1 MHYYQRNLGDYGRD
15 TGHLSALEHGV
26 YTLLLDWYYVNE
38 RPITLKE
45 AIRVSRGNPD
55 ETQVVLSEFF
65 KETEQGW
72 IHSYADRVI
81 AEYHV
86 KAERNRKNGSK
97 GGRPKAS
104 QVVDPIEDKTQSVIS
119 GMPKL
124 TLTNNQEP
132 ITKNQE
138 EAKAEEAKASLSAEA
153 PPTCP
158 HQKIIALYHE
168 HMPLNPRIKSWEGT
182 RMTNLQARWRSDPK
196 RQQLVYWERFFK
208 HCANSAFLTGQ
219 ADGRGDRPFLP
230 SLEWMVK
237 QSNFNKIIEGNY
249 HPRGPQ

>member
-15 TGHLSALEHGV
+15 TGHLSALEHDV
-26 YTLLLDWYYVNE
+26 YNLLLDWYYVNE
-38 RPITLKE
+38 RPITMKE

-65 KETEQGW
+65 KETEYGW

-86 KAERNRKNGSK
+86 KAARNRQNGAK
-97 GGRPKAS
+97 GGRPKS
-104 QVVDPIEDKTQSVIS
+104 PQVIDSNDHKTQSVSS
-119 GMPKL
+119 GMPER

-132 ITKNQE
+132 ITNNHI
-138 EAKAEEAKASLSAEA
+138 EAKEAKASSSADA

-168 HMPLNPRIKSWEGT
+168 HMPLNPRIKIWEGT
-182 RMTNLQARWRSDPK
+182 RQTNLQARWRSDPK
-196 RQQLVYWERFFK
+196 RQDLDYWERLFK
-208 HCANSAFLTGQ
+208 YCAKSEFLTGRTE
-219 ADGRGDRPFLP
+219 GKGDRPFLP

-237 QSNFNKIIEGNY
+237 ASNFNKIIEGNY
-249 HPRGPQ
+249 HREQVR

>member
-1 MHYYQRNLGDYGRD
+1 MSNPWFRLYTEMVDDEKLRLLAFEDRWHYVAILCCKGKG
-15 TGHLSALEHGV
+15 
-26 YTLLLDWYYVNE
+26 LLDAGDSQAMLMRKLSVKLGLTQRETETVLMRLEEVGLVIAETAQPCGWQDRQFLSDVSTTRVKAYREKMKRQGNVSE
-38 RPITLKE
+38 TAQE
-45 AIRVSRGNPD
+45 A
-55 ETQVVLSEFF
+55 ET
-65 KETEQGW
+65 ETEQK
-72 IHSYADRVI
+72 
-81 AEYHV
+81 E
-86 KAERNRKNGSK
+86 E
-97 GGRPKAS
+97 
-104 QVVDPIEDKTQSVIS
+104 
-119 GMPKL
+119 L
-124 TLTNNQEP
+124 T
-132 ITKNQE
+132 
-138 EAKAEEAKASLSAEA
+138 SAA
-153 PPTCP
+153 TPPTCP